1 MEKMTFYEINERTKE
16 LETALEECVDEET
29 GEILSEKY
37 EEIAKEFA
45 DVTEAGKEKT
55 EGVCLLVKNKE
66 IFLEDLQEEKKRITD
81 RIDTVKK
88 DIERTKDFLD
98 RFVLK
103 GDKFETPKVRCSYRK
118 TSSVEVVDESIVPK
132 EYIKEKITTAPDKT
146 AIKSAIK
153 DGKEVRGCNLR
164 EEYKLSIK

>member
-1 MEKMTFYEINERTKE
+1 MEKMTFYEISERIQQ
-16 LETALEECVDEET
+16 LEQALEECVDEET
-29 GEILSEKY
+29 GEIVDDKY
-37 EEIAKEFA
+37 DELAKEFA
-45 DVTEAGKEKT
+45 DVTAAEQDKT
-55 EGVCLLVKNKE
+55 EGVCLMIKNKE
-66 IFLEDLQEEKKRITD
+66 LFLDELKAEKKRVND
-81 RIDTVKK
+81 RIETITNE
-88 DIERTKDFLD
+88 IERTKQFLD

-103 GDKFETPKVRCSYRK
+103 GEKFETARVRCSYRK